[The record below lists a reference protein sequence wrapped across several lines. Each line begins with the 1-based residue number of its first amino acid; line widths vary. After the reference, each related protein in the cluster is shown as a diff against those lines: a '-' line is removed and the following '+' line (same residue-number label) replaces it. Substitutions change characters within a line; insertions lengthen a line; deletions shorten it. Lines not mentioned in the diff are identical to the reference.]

1 MLEFLFRK
9 KNHSGFIWTFF
20 LSFLDLKNS
29 GFKSCFGNNEW
40 LDFLLQKLDSSLRIY
55 WITSTQWKMDF
66 WMTFQKI
73 KTLVFRDYFA
83 NFWVMKIL
91 MFKIWHQ
98 NGKSTFLQKKI
109 IWNQKNIFEKK
120 VGSVNFVKNS
130 IPLIVIFEFSRHK
143 CAES

>member
-1 MLEFLFRK
+1 MLGFLFRK
-9 KNHSGFIWTFF
+9 KNHSDLFEPF
-20 LSFLDLKNS
+20 LYLKNS
-29 GFKSCFGNNEW
+29 GFKSCFGNNEY
-40 LDFLLQKLDSSLRIY
+40 LDFLQKPDSSLRIY

-98 NGKSTFLQKKI
+98 NGKSTFLQKETKKLSEIRKI
-109 IWNQKNIFEKK
+109 YLKKK
-120 VGSVNFVKNS
+120 VGSVNFAKNS

-143 CAES
+143 CAVS